1 MKRYLTLVLIG
12 AFMNVANVSAQTS
25 DTPSDKKGRQVT
37 VYSSHEFTLTDITGF
52 SVVNERLNGMP
63 LPAPRHHIRGLY
75 TPVPAP
81 CPKEMLCTAVMP
93 VSKPASVILR
103 EWEFAAD
110 GIQDRML
117 NICRRTIEN
126 ARPDAVVK
134 LKGKVTIDSS
144 GNSSLVYLQSI
155 TSCVVQYPRQG
166 V

>member
-25 DTPSDKKGRQVT
+25 NTPSDTKGRKVT
-37 VYSSHEFTLTDITGF
+37 VYTSHEFTLTDITGF
-52 SVVNERLNGMP
+52 KVVNERLNGTP

-75 TPVPAP
+75 TPVPS
-81 CPKEMLCTAVMP
+81 CPKEVACIAAMP
-93 VSKPASVILR
+93 VSKSASLILR

-144 GNSSLVYLQSI
+144 ENSYLVYLQSI
-155 TSCVVQYPRQG
+155 TSCVVEYSSKG
-166 V
+166 A